1 MSVPAGLP
9 RGMTISPAMGAWK
22 RLARLRKDSLMSKSE
37 LITAIHRLNQTA
49 GTDFLS
55 RFGEKDLAAYL
66 ARIQQVRLIVSAPY
80 AVQPKLPISA
90 RWM

>member
-1 MSVPAGLP
+1 
-9 RGMTISPAMGAWK
+9 MTISPAMGAWK